1 MDKDNKKSIK
11 HDEVS
16 LAEELDYEVDF
27 GNFDDVKIEDKP
39 KVETNNDLEVSKT
52 TKEGLL
58 EAQDI
63 MVSIIKKEMVE
74 QAKLGVYDTKLFN
87 LLKDLLKQ
95 HEIGLNDKQLQD
107 VQAAFANIKKA
118 SKQHIKLHKDEA
130 QSSKL
135 N

>member
-1 MDKDNKKSIK
+1 MTKEIK
-11 HDEVS
+11 HDEIS

-27 GNFDDVKIEDKP
+27 GNFDEVKIEDKP
-39 KVETNNDLEVSKT
+39 EPTSNDELQVTKT

-63 MVSIIKKEMVE
+63 MVSIIKKEMTE

-95 HEIGLNDKQLQD
+95 HDVGLNDKQLAD
-107 VQAAFANIKKA
+107 VQNAFANIKKA
-118 SKQHIKLHKDEA
+118 SKQHINLHKEEA
-130 QSSKL
+130 QSNKI